1 MGDAL
6 KRQEWLQR
14 RRDGIGGS
22 EAAAVLGLSS
32 WKSTLAL
39 YCDKVGINDTAEDFE
54 PDWLYWGKALEPA
67 IAKRYEK
74 ETGRE
79 VIHDGDYAFQ
89 RSSVYPWM
97 CCTIDRSLI
106 DPQKGPE
113 NPGILSIKNVVGF
126 KKSDWQD
133 EPPVQYQ
140 IQLQHELIVLG
151 RSWGSFAVLFNGHD
165 FGWFDMPRNEKFC
178 AFLIEKEREFW
189 GRVLAQEPP
198 PPGDPA
204 ESSREALQRL
214 YPNDSG
220 STVAL
225 PGELIEIA
233 DRIEALKLQAKT
245 AKQEIES
252 AENQLKAAIG
262 ENTFGVLPNG
272 TTFSL
277 KLTKR
282 AGYSVPPCE
291 FRSLR
296 KLK

>member
-1 MGDAL
+1 MGDVL

-22 EAAAVLGLSS
+22 EAAAVLGLST
-32 WKSTLAL
+32 WKSALEL
-39 YCDKVGINDTAEDFE
+39 YCDKVGINASEDAGE

-67 IAKRYEK
+67 IAKRYAK

-79 VIHDGDYAFQ
+79 VGQDGDYDLQ

-106 DPQKGPE
+106 DHQKGPE

-126 KKSDWQD
+126 KKSDWLD

-140 IQLQHELIVLG
+140 IQLQHELIVMG

-189 GRVLAQEPP
+189 DRVMAQDPP

-225 PGELIEIA
+225 PGELIETA
-233 DRIEALKLQAKT
+233 DKIETLKIQVKT
-245 AKQEIES
+245 AKQEIDT

-262 ENTFGVLPNG
+262 ENTFGVLPNN
-272 TTFSL
+272 TTFSF
-277 KLTKR
+277 KTVKR
-282 AGYSVPPCE
+282 AGYVVDPTE
-291 FRSLR
+291 YRTLR
-296 KLK
+296 RLK

>member
-22 EAAAVLGLSS
+22 EAAAVLGLSP
-32 WKSTLAL
+32 WKSCLEL
-39 YCDKVGINDTAEDFE
+39 YADKIGVNATAEDSE

-67 IAKRYEK
+67 IASRYAK
-74 ETGRE
+74 ETVRE
-79 VIHDGDYAFQ
+79 VVQDGDYTLQ

-189 GRVLAQEPP
+189 DRVMAQDPP

-204 ESSREALQRL
+204 ESSKEALKRL

-220 STVAL
+220 ETVTL
-225 PGELIEIA
+225 PGELIEVA
-233 DRIEALKLQAKT
+233 DRIKALKQQMKT
-245 AKQEIES
+245 AKQEMDSE
-252 AENQLKAAIG
+252 ENRLKAAIG
-262 ENTFGVLPNG
+262 ENTFGVLPNNVM
-272 TTFSL
+272 FSFR
-277 KLTKR
+277 TVKR
-282 AGYSVPPCE
+282 AGYVVEPTE
-291 FRSLR
+291 YRSLR
-296 KLK
+296 RLK